1 MFAKQR
7 DHFEVITD
15 SLSGLRATD
24 EETLSSVAVLAE
36 RLERLKK
43 TSSLFGGV
51 TFSPQLEELETCEL
65 ISAIC

>member
-1 MFAKQR
+1 MLATQR
-7 DHFEVITD
+7 DHFKVITD
-15 SLSGLRATD
+15 SLSGLQATN

-43 TSSLFGGV
+43 ISSLFGGV
-51 TFSPQLEELETCEL
+51 TFSPQLEELESCEL